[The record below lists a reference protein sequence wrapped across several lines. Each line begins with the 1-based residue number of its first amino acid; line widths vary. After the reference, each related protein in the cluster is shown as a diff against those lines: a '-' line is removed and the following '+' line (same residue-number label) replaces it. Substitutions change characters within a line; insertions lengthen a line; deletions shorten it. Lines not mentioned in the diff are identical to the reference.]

1 MGEGQSW
8 GWAWRGLSP
17 EVGAAQR
24 EGRGVGKQTE
34 GFRGALKIKLETG
47 SFQNVEKPLEG
58 VEQGSYMICLS
69 LKPPLP
75 KPTPFHT
82 KSSTSGLRLASQ
94 LWSQDGRRTLTS
106 VCLRMFT

>member
-1 MGEGQSW
+1 M
-8 GWAWRGLSP
+8 LSP

-69 LKPPLP
+69 LKPPPHQLMP
-75 KPTPFHT
+75 FPAKPT
-82 KSSTSGLRLASQ
+82 TSGLGHFCRP
-94 LWSQDGRRTLTS
+94 
-106 VCLRMFT
+106 F